1 MYRTGDQAR
10 WRADGSLDY
19 IGRADH
25 QIKIRGFRIELGEID
40 AVLAKHPDIEQAAVV
55 VREDQPGDK
64 RLVAYVVAASAI
76 DTAEL
81 RRYVGASLP
90 DYMVPAAFV
99 EMDELP
105 LTPNGKLDR
114 KALPAPDLSTS
125 VSDRGPRTPQEEI
138 LCDLFAE
145 VLGLARVGIDDSFF
159 ELGGHSLLAA
169 RLMSRIREVMG
180 AELGIAKLF
189 DEPTVAG
196 LAAHLDQAQ
205 SARPALQ
212 RAERPERIP
221 LSLLSAGYGS
231 SIVLKGRALLIIY
244 RLLSVC
250 RVNWTK
256 ECRKL
261 HYMISSAAMK
271 AFGRS
276 SLNHRGHP
284 ISIF

>member
-1 MYRTGDQAR
+1 M
-10 WRADGSLDY
+10 
-19 IGRADH
+19 
-25 QIKIRGFRIELGEID
+25 
-40 AVLAKHPDIEQAAVV
+40 LANHPHIEQAAVV

-64 RLVAYVVAASAI
+64 RLAAYVVADAAI

-81 RRYVGASLP
+81 RRYMGASLP
-90 DYMVPAAFV
+90 DYMVPSAFV

-114 KALPAPDLSTS
+114 KALPAPDFSTS
-125 VSDRGPRTPQEEI
+125 VSDRAPRTPQEEI

-196 LAAHLDQAQ
+196 LAAHLDLAQ
-205 SARPALQ
+205 SACPALQ
-212 RAERPERIP
+212 RAERPEKIP
-221 LSLLSAGYGS
+221 LSFAQRRLWFLHCLEGPSPTYNIPVAVRLSGELDQGLLKA
-231 SIVLKGRALLIIY
+231 ALYDL
-244 RLLSVC
+244 VC
-250 RVNWTK
+250 RH
-256 ECRKL
+256 E
-261 HYMISSAAMK
+261 
-271 AFGRS
+271 
-276 SLNHRGHP
+276 SLRT
-284 ISIF
+284 IFPESQGTSYQHILEKSLTQ